1 MSDVETQTIAE
12 TENYAAWMSDEP
24 DGERVVHLELG
35 PVTLHF
41 FDEEWKELIELVDAA
56 RQEVKPPKKK

>member
-1 MSDVETQTIAE
+1 MSDLETQTIAE
-12 TENYAAWMSDEP
+12 TENYVAWLSDEP

-41 FDEEWKELIELVDAA
+41 FAEEWDELVELVDAA

>member
-1 MSDVETQTIAE
+1 MSDLETQTIAE
-12 TENYAAWMSDEP
+12 TENYVAWMSDEP

-41 FDEEWKELIELVDAA
+41 FTEEWDELVELVDAA
-56 RQEVKPPKKK
+56 RQAATPPKKK